1 MYDIVILTEKRY
13 LKPTKKNWY
22 INQVLEEDS
31 ILFEEIKKLGLKVG
45 RKDWNDE
52 NFIWNNTKLAIF
64 RSTWDY
70 FDKITEFTSWIKS
83 NKSKT
88 TFLNSYEL
96 IKWNINKSYL
106 NELKEN
112 NINIAKTKFIN
123 KDNFI
128 TLKELFHK
136 TKFKVA
142 VIKPSISGAAK
153 NTFKINLNNYLEH
166 ENLFKNLIFN
176 ENSEMIFQEFLYSIY
191 KNGEISLIVIN
202 GQFTHAIKKI
212 AKKGDFRVQDDHGG
226 KVINH
231 IATKQEIEFAETCIK
246 KCPFK
251 PIYSR
256 VDIIYDNNNEI
267 SLSELELIEPELW
280 FRKNRKSARKLAKA
294 IKNNLFF

>member
-70 FDKITEFTSWIKS
+70 FDKIIEFTSWIKS

-96 IKWNINKSYL
+96 IRWNINKSYL

-123 KDNFI
+123 KYNFT

-136 TKFKVA
+136 TKFKDA

-191 KNGEISLIVIN
+191 RNGEISLIVIN

-231 IATKQEIEFAETCIK
+231 IATKKEIEFAENCIK

-280 FRKNRKSARKLAKA
+280 FRKNRRSARKLAKA
-294 IKNNLFF
+294 IKNNL